1 VSPRNLD
8 CFLFHNVHPQ
18 LLDSSI
24 SSVDGLSSL
33 GLSFSNI
40 LLIAFHDPLYSG
52 ESKLDFLGCLALP
65 FTRLLLLVALP
76 YRELAHSL
84 LSD

>member
-33 GLSFSNI
+33 DLSFSNI
-40 LLIAFHDPLYSG
+40 LLIAFRDPLHSD
-52 ESKLDFLGCLALP
+52 ESKLYFIGCLALP
-65 FTRLLLLVALP
+65 FARLLLLTTLP
-76 YRELAHSL
+76 YCELAHSL

>member
-1 VSPRNLD
+1 MSARNLD

-33 GLSFSNI
+33 DLSFSNI
-40 LLIAFHDPLYSG
+40 LLIVIHDPLNSG
-52 ESKLDFLGCLALP
+52 ESKLGSLGCLALP

-76 YRELAHSL
+76 YRELAHSS

>member
-1 VSPRNLD
+1 MSPRNPD

-33 GLSFSNI
+33 DLSFSNI
-40 LLIAFHDPLYSG
+40 LLIAIHDPLNSG
-52 ESKLDFLGCLALP
+52 ESKLGSLGCLALP

-76 YRELAHSL
+76 YCELAHSS